1 MRPGRAWHRL
11 KPQVFPAMPT
21 PSCRNKLLEE
31 PDFEHPPLWIHASI
45 AARCFLAAGKA
56 AAVLA
61 RQPKRAL
68 RETPARK

>member
-1 MRPGRAWHRL
+1 
-11 KPQVFPAMPT
+11 MPT